1 MNRLNI
7 RKWTA
12 MLLVCAIT
20 LLSFAICACHVVK
33 LMSYVP
39 IAHSPTLIAHRGD
52 TIAAPENSLKSIVAA
67 GKSDMDYAEID
78 VRLTSDGK
86 PVLFHDRKTG
96 RLSHSG
102 IDRKINKLTY
112 RQLGAITMGSN
123 DSSYTVP
130 SLRQAIIAAR
140 QSKKLGLLIDLKT
153 DDRHA
158 LKLVRAV
165 AKEIER
171 YDFSDRVMLM
181 ATSRRAINILRTQ
194 HPSWRVG
201 WCLSGQASRVS
212 WCQNMDFVV
221 IRSQEATQDFMDK
234 AKARNV
240 DVYVG
245 GVSSGEDA
253 IRALQLGARGI
264 LGDDV
269 RSVRPAISDYLAFGT
284 QYAQLLGLRF
294 GRH

>member
-12 MLLVCAIT
+12 TLLVCAIV

-67 GKSDMDYAEID
+67 GKSNMDYAEID

-96 RLSHSG
+96 RLSRSG
-102 IDRKINKLTY
+102 INRKINKLTY
-112 RQLGAITMGSN
+112 RQLGSIAMGSN

-130 SLRQAIIAAR
+130 SLGQAIIAAR

-165 AKEIER
+165 SKEIER

-201 WCLSGQASRVS
+201 WCLSGQASRVN

-221 IRSQEATQDFMDK
+221 IRSNEVTQDFMNK
-234 AKARNV
+234 AKVRNV

-245 GVSSGEDA
+245 GVCCGDDA

-269 RSVRPAISDYLAFGT
+269 HSVRPAISDYLAFGV

-294 GRH
+294 GQH

>member
-1 MNRLNI
+1 MKRLNI
-7 RKWTA
+7 RKWLA
-12 MLLVCAIT
+12 MLLICAII
-20 LLSFAICACHVVK
+20 LLSFAVSARHVVK
-33 LMSYVP
+33 FMSYVP
-39 IAHSPTLIAHRGD
+39 IAHSPTLIAHRGN
-52 TIAAPENSLKSIVAA
+52 TVAAPENSLKSIVAA
-67 GKSDMDYAEID
+67 GKSNMDYAEID

-96 RLSHSG
+96 RLSSNG
-102 IDRKINKLTY
+102 INRTINKLTY
-112 RQLGAITMGSN
+112 RQLERMMMGSN
-123 DSSYTVP
+123 GSGYTVP
-130 SLRQAIIAAR
+130 SLGQAIVAAR
-140 QSKKLGLLIDLKT
+140 QSKKLGLLLDLKT

-181 ATSRRAINILRTQ
+181 ATSRRAINIVRTQ
-194 HPSWRVG
+194 HPTWRVG
-201 WCLSGQASRVS
+201 WCLSGQANRVS

-221 IRSQEATQDFMDK
+221 IRSDEATQDFMDK
-234 AKARNV
+234 AKSYDV

-253 IRALQLGARGI
+253 VRVLQLGASGI

-269 RSVRPAISDYLAFGT
+269 CGVEPAISDYLAFGVR
-284 QYAQLLGLRF
+284 YAQLLGLRF
-294 GRH
+294 GQH